1 MRFTIYGRPLQAAAV
16 DRWNGLVR
24 AIFLRAADPR
34 FRLRRGYGATGKA
47 ARTGPDLSGE
57 NLPYAFRY

>member
-1 MRFTIYGRPLQAAAV
+1 MQAAAV